1 MIANAPDITQL
12 IRHILRSTL
21 SLGPARS
28 TYHHAHPRYIHSTI
42 ATLRCLTHASLDR
55 EPAPSSTWQTL
66 KISRPTDTTVASRK
80 SVPGSAR
87 STVCPFTTKMSMQNA
102 GVNEGVNNLWVVR
115 LSMGNTYLLLGGAA
129 RPYAEPP
136 GYLKLQLYD
145 RICYV
150 LLGK

>member
-1 MIANAPDITQL
+1 MIADAPDITQL

-102 GVNEGVNNLWVVR
+102 GGCEQPVGCEAFDGEHLPFAGWC
-115 LSMGNTYLLLGGAA
+115 SAA
-129 RPYAEPP
+129 LRRTSWIPQTSA
-136 GYLKLQLYD
+136 L
-145 RICYV
+145 R
-150 LLGK
+150 